1 MTGAERKQ
9 QKNKHGG
16 ARAGSGR
23 KPREVIVPEVS
34 SDGVH
39 VSGHNAHLPPHPIF
53 TATRLASTTQSES
66 NNNPGISVEINAPN
80 LHSGSNAGNL
90 FSDTNDSVPNS
101 ASRDQ
106 FLSES
111 EWERLLAE
119 QQQAKEVD
127 PQTDGY
133 GNYVNESVYDEVP
146 ALGSESLDDIQD
158 SFGANEAG
166 ETMGIQTEY
175 LATILTKLKDEIKN
189 ELPSRTLEDLWH
201 VMHGLNRFL
210 PRGHSAF
217 KSFASKGIAWKTAL
231 RAKPDAIQKRIR
243 YVCPPPERLAADLYK
258 FFECW
263 QDVIC
268 SKDPKLKLKL
278 FNETAR
284 KQAAGIVEA
293 ARRGL
298 LSDPPAK
305 EVGPQTDGYGNYVDE
320 SVYDEVPALGS
331 ESLDDIPDSF
341 GANEAE
347 ETMGIQT
354 EYLHAWVKPD
364 PKLKLKL
371 FNDSTARKQAAGIVE
386 AARRGLLSDPPAL
399 RASPE
404 FADALLALIRH
415 RRNQRVGFANRT
427 GGTYRN
433 HFENWT
439 LDEIMELAA
448 EVNVVTS
455 FPQPNLLAT
464 RIETSEVFGIIP
476 IPEQTTKKYDI
487 RTATRPVIQPIIY
500 YRDTPAHLRIHL
512 STAPLNAYVYLQQ
525 QQRTAHPVVPVH
537 THAEYKLFNEPIKT
551 EKFIRVSSK
560 SNSKNINFEK
570 MALEWNHHVDSRYSQ
585 SVIPG
590 HASALYYKLPE
601 QLEQHH
607 KVWAA
612 LLAENA
618 TLYNSEISRKEAT
631 AILTDSARYASTLP
645 PTQLSTQKS
654 RKGKEKAIE
663 PQTDDLTTTLPFN
676 DIEMAD
682 VFGTSPTNEDFM
694 VEDSMET
701 QDAQDASGSANVAIK
716 TKTTC
721 SLHSESVGSG
731 SGSIK
736 KDKKKAKRCGLCRD
750 ATCSQ
755 AEACPVVVTNCGAV
769 LLSEVVQCTT
779 CGTVVC
785 RGSCRKLQE
794 KMKEYSSRQQAT
806 AMRAERYLVSS
817 RTECQSGSNGM

>member
-1 MTGAERKQ
+1 M
-9 QKNKHGG
+9 
-16 ARAGSGR
+16 
-23 KPREVIVPEVS
+23 EVLGQVQEENLVKLLFQRS
-34 SDGVH
+34 LQMGVH

-101 ASRDQ
+101 GINS
-106 FLSES
+106 FHNLNGKGSWLSNS
-111 EWERLLAE
+111 KPKKL
-119 QQQAKEVD
+119 
-127 PQTDGY
+127 
-133 GNYVNESVYDEVP
+133 
-146 ALGSESLDDIQD
+146 
-158 SFGANEAG
+158 
-166 ETMGIQTEY
+166 
-175 LATILTKLKDEIKN
+175 ILKLM
-189 ELPSRTLEDLWH
+189 
-201 VMHGLNRFL
+201 VMEFE
-210 PRGHSAF
+210 
-217 KSFASKGIAWKTAL
+217 SKGIAWKTAL

-243 YVCPPPERLAADLYK
+243 YVCLPPERLAADLYK

-278 FNETAR
+278 FNETAW

-298 LSDPPAK
+298 LSDPP
-305 EVGPQTDGYGNYVDE
+305 GIPLYYVLGVDRDNLTIYRCIRGTN
-320 SVYDEVPALGS
+320 SVEGG
-331 ESLDDIPDSF
+331 IHMTIRRTF
-341 GANEAE
+341 G
-347 ETMGIQT
+347 
-354 EYLHAWVKPD
+354 
-364 PKLKLKL
+364 
-371 FNDSTARKQAAGIVE
+371 
-386 AARRGLLSDPPAL
+386 AL

-476 IPEQTTKKYDI
+476 IPEQTTKQYDI

-537 THAEYKLFNEPIKT
+537 THAEYKLFNELIKT

-654 RKGKEKAIE
+654 RKRKEKAIE

-701 QDAQDASGSANVAIK
+701 QDPQDASGSANVAIK
-716 TKTTC
+716 TKTTS

-736 KDKKKAKRCGLCRD
+736 KAKKKAKRCGLCRD

-755 AEACPVVVTNCGAV
+755 AEACPG
-769 LLSEVVQCTT
+769 SRFCTCNHT
-779 CGTVVC
+779 FPEGK
-785 RGSCRKLQE
+785 RR
-794 KMKEYSSRQQAT
+794 RI
-806 AMRAERYLVSS
+806 RH
-817 RTECQSGSNGM
+817 

>member
-9 QKNKHGG
+9 QKYKHGG
-16 ARAGSGR
+16 ARAGSER

-66 NNNPGISVEINAPN
+66 NNNPGISESNNDPGISVEINAPN
-80 LHSGSNAGNL
+80 RHSGSNAGNL

-133 GNYVNESVYDEVP
+133 GNYV
-146 ALGSESLDDIQD
+146 
-158 SFGANEAG
+158 
-166 ETMGIQTEY
+166 
-175 LATILTKLKDEIKN
+175 
-189 ELPSRTLEDLWH
+189 
-201 VMHGLNRFL
+201 
-210 PRGHSAF
+210 
-217 KSFASKGIAWKTAL
+217 
-231 RAKPDAIQKRIR
+231 
-243 YVCPPPERLAADLYK
+243 
-258 FFECW
+258 
-263 QDVIC
+263 
-268 SKDPKLKLKL
+268 
-278 FNETAR
+278 
-284 KQAAGIVEA
+284 
-293 ARRGL
+293 
-298 LSDPPAK
+298 
-305 EVGPQTDGYGNYVDE
+305 DE
-320 SVYDEVPALGS
+320 SVYDEVPALGN

-354 EYLHAWVKPD
+354 EYLATILT
-364 PKLKLKL
+364 KLKDEIKSR
-371 FNDSTARKQAAGIVE
+371 NRPDCYAAGTFWI
-386 AARRGLLSDPPAL
+386 RPRDPIQYIAL
-399 RASPE
+399 RASHE

-448 EVNVVTS
+448 EVNFATL

-464 RIETSEVFGIIP
+464 RIKTSEVFGIIP

-525 QQRTAHPVVPVH
+525 QQRTAHPKNSSECHP
-537 THAEYKLFNEPIKT
+537 NQIQKT
-551 EKFIRVSSK
+551 LILKRWHLNGTTMLI
-560 SNSKNINFEK
+560 
-570 MALEWNHHVDSRYSQ
+570 VDTPTSQ
-585 SVIPG
+585 GV
-590 HASALYYKLPE
+590 
-601 QLEQHH
+601 
-607 KVWAA
+607 AA

-645 PTQLSTQKS
+645 PIQLSTQIS

-663 PQTDDLTTTLPFN
+663 SQTDDLTTTLPFN

-701 QDAQDASGSANVAIK
+701 QDAHDASGSANVTIK
-716 TKTTC
+716 AKTTS
-721 SLHSESVGSG
+721 SLHSESVRSG
-731 SGSIK
+731 SGSINK
-736 KDKKKAKRCGLCRD
+736 AKKKTKRCGLCRD
-750 ATCSQ
+750 AICSQ
-755 AEACPVVVTNCGAV
+755 AWT
-769 LLSEVVQCTT
+769 L
-779 CGTVVC
+779 
-785 RGSCRKLQE
+785 
-794 KMKEYSSRQQAT
+794 
-806 AMRAERYLVSS
+806 
-817 RTECQSGSNGM
+817 